1 MRWQPEE
8 PDIRMVKLIMSMCT
22 GVLMCNGS
30 WPNATEILTVS
41 LEKAARYEQEYEEE
55 CSRIPTPTEK
65 ELLSW

>member
-8 PDIRMVKLIMSMCT
+8 PDIR
-22 GVLMCNGS
+22 
-30 WPNATEILTVS
+30 TEILTVS